1 MFWWRRRKAAAGKW
15 IVVVSRVRPLDPN
28 GGGRDELRWP
38 EQRDAEHT
46 ADSRDAAD
54 NLAGRL
60 TAAGRGAAWPAP
72 GEGALHR
79 SLT

>member
-15 IVVVSRVRPLDPN
+15 IVVVSTVRPLDPN

-38 EQRDAEHT
+38 EQRSAEHT

-54 NLAGRL
+54 DIAGRL
-60 TAAGRGAAWPAP
+60 IAETGVQQGRDRVKVLFTG
-72 GEGALHR
+72 H
-79 SLT
+79 

>member
-46 ADSRDAAD
+46 TDSRDAAD
-54 NLAGRL
+54 SLAGRL
-60 TAAGRGAAWPAP
+60 TAADGVQHGQ
-72 GEGALHR
+72 HR
-79 SLT
+79 VKVLFTGH

>member
-1 MFWWRRRKAAAGKW
+1 MFWWRRRKAATGKW

-38 EQRDAEHT
+38 EQRAAEHT

-54 NLAGRL
+54 DLAARLIAEQAVQHGRDRVKVL
-60 TAAGRGAAWPAP
+60 FTG
-72 GEGALHR
+72 H
-79 SLT
+79 

>member
-54 NLAGRL
+54 VLAGRL
-60 TAAGRGAAWPAP
+60 TAGAGVQQGQ
-72 GEGALHR
+72 HR
-79 SLT
+79 VKVLFTGH

>member
-54 NLAGRL
+54 TLAGRL
-60 TAAGRGAAWPAP
+60 TAGAGVQHGQ
-72 GEGALHR
+72 HR
-79 SLT
+79 VKVLFTGH